1 MSHNISERDWKVF
14 RELREVA
21 LGRLCDKIL
30 NEVKVL
36 IDDPAKSSHEKYLKL
51 YELIQKRDADIARAF
66 NDLRRSTAVMQVG
79 IIYKM
84 GLFTE
89 EEFQRLSPETLQ
101 VVALFAPIPDASS

>member
-1 MSHNISERDWKVF
+1 VSRDIPERDWKVF

-30 NEVKVL
+30 IETKAA

-51 YELIQKRDADIARAF
+51 YELIQRRDAEIARAF
-66 NDLRRSTAVMQVG
+66 NDLRHSTAIIQIG

-84 GLFTE
+84 GLFTRE
-89 EEFQRLSPETLQ
+89 ELQRFSPETLD
-101 VVALFAPIPDASS
+101 VAALYVPIPDV